1 MNILFND
8 NIEFI
13 YFDFDNVLAQ
23 RSLNRASYFAKQL
36 GLNDPKDF
44 RDYYVSGFMDDEILK
59 DQYIA
64 IQNINEEIIFYK
76 TIFKQYLISHNILI
90 NDSDLLKITNQ
101 FIKTSFHVKEETK
114 NNLLSLSKKYELG
127 ILTNGFPSRHAQIE
141 NSGLEHLFKIIIVS
155 SDYGTEKPN
164 PEIYKIAVDK
174 TGIKADNIALVDDD
188 QNNIIGAINFGFGQA
203 ILFTDSFW
211 N

>member
-64 IQNINEEIIFYK
+64 IQNINEEILFYK

-90 NDSDLLKITNQ
+90 NDSDLSKITNQ

-141 NSGLEHLFKIIIVS
+141 NSGLEHLFNIIIVS
-155 SDYGTEKPN
+155 GDYGTEKPS
-164 PEIYKIAVDK
+164 PKIYKIAVDK